1 MWCNISY
8 ANVSYTCYLSEL
20 PNSNPNYD
28 FQFGKLVLTIDNN
41 GSVYT
46 EYEME
51 FHNMVPKKGVAI
63 TKAYEEW
70 AGIYIDYYVKA
81 TSLDEAQKLLEN
93 SNPFLDKKKNL
104 TRIMENFGTLD
115 IPQEI

>member
-20 PNSNPNYD
+20 PNSNPSYD
-28 FQFGKLVLTIDNN
+28 IQFGKLVLTIDNN
-41 GSVYT
+41 GTVYT

-51 FHNMVPKKGVAI
+51 FHNMVPKKGVEI

-70 AGIYIDYYVKA
+70 VGIYIGYYLKA
-81 TSLDEAQKLLEN
+81 TSLYEAQKLLEN
-93 SNPFLDKKKNL
+93 SNPFLDKKKK
-104 TRIMENFGTLD
+104 I
-115 IPQEI
+115 